1 MSNQAT
7 AVWNGTLKEGAGEL
21 NLPKANVQ
29 TAYNFQSRFE
39 MGNTTNPEELL
50 AGAISSCFSM
60 YLSALFTN
68 EGLENTQIKTVAK
81 VTLDASQKP
90 PKITHIDLTVEAQA
104 PSLLTDRFNALVQ
117 QTEAECPVANL
128 FTGATVTTSSAILA
142 TN

>member
-21 NLPKANVQ
+21 TLPKANVQ
-29 TAYNFQSRFE
+29 TAYDFQSRFE
-39 MGNTTNPEELL
+39 TGNTTNPEELL

-68 EGLENTQIKTVAK
+68 EGLENTQVKTVAK
-81 VTLDASQKP
+81 VTLDAGQKP

-104 PSLLTDRFNALVQ
+104 PSLSTDRFNELVQ

-128 FTGATVTTSSAILA
+128 FTGTTVTTSSAILA

>member
-21 NLPKANVQ
+21 TLPKANVQ
-29 TAYNFQSRFE
+29 TAYDFQSRFE
-39 MGNTTNPEELL
+39 TGNTTNPEELL

-60 YLSALFTN
+60 YLSALFSN
-68 EGLENTQIKTVAK
+68 DNLENTQVKTTAT

-90 PKITHIDLTVEAQA
+90 PKITAVELNVDAQA
-104 PSLLTDRFNALVQ
+104 PTLSNDRFYELVK

-128 FTGATVTTSSAILA
+128 FENATVPTNSAILA